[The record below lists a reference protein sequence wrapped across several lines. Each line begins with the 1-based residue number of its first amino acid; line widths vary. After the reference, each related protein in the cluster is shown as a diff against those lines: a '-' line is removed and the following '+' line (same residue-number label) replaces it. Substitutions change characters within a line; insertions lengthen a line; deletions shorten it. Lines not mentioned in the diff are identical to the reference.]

1 MSNTHSPRI
10 GIAGITGR
18 LGQLCAEEAGPHLV
32 GGLSRTADP
41 TRHITT
47 DAAVLARDC
56 DVIIDVSHASLV
68 SAHARAFAQAGC
80 AWVLGT
86 TGLDA
91 AAQQAVE
98 QAAKHSA
105 VLQAANFSPALTM
118 LLSLARQLGA
128 ALPDYDAEIIETH
141 HRQKLDAPSGTALAI
156 GRAVAAGRDADFEHV
171 KRLDQN
177 GKRPDGAIGF
187 ASLRGGQ
194 VVGEHELRFLAA
206 DEEISLSHRA
216 LDRRVFARG
225 ALKAALWLAKPH
237 RKAGLYEMQDV
248 LSTK

>member
-1 MSNTHSPRI
+1 MTATPSSPRI

-18 LGQLCAEEAGPHLV
+18 LGALCAEEAGELLV
-32 GGLSRTADP
+32 GGLSRTADA
-41 TRHITT
+41 TRNIIT
-47 DAAVLARDC
+47 DPHALAEQC

-68 SAHARAFAQAGC
+68 AQHAKAFAAGKC

-86 TGLDA
+86 TGLDK
-91 AAQQAVE
+91 AAQQAVHDAS
-98 QAAKHSA
+98 QKIA

-128 ALPDYDAEIIETH
+128 ALPDYDAEIVEAH

-156 GRAVAAGRDADFEHV
+156 GRAVAKGRGDDFESV

-177 GKRPDGAIGF
+177 GKRTDGAIGF

-194 VVGEHELRFLAA
+194 VIGEHELCFFAA

-225 ALKAALWLAKPH
+225 ALKAAHWLSQPQ
-237 RKAGLYEMQDV
+237 RSIGLYGMEDA
-248 LSTK
+248 LKG